1 MTTDTSPSA
10 EPTARGS
17 ATLLLTLFARSIGL
31 AAGVAVALLVVAALF
46 WLP

>member
-1 MTTDTSPSA
+1 MTTETDA
-10 EPTARGS
+10 EQVGRGS